1 MDFKKL
7 FKNTHA
13 VSPVIGVILMVAITV
28 ILAAA
33 IGSSVFG
40 QGPAESAP
48 QANLDIKAAF
58 TGDATNPPAIKIEHL
73 GGDPIHFEDP
83 KITKV
88 TASVN
93 GGTSVEINADGAPDS
108 GEYDNLGTMSVG
120 DVKKLDLEI
129 SAGVFLDEDTN
140 AAATTDIIDS
150 GDTVN
155 IKIID
160 VQTNQLICDK
170 DIRM

>member
-7 FKNTHA
+7 FRKDEKA

-33 IGSSVFG
+33 IGSSVFSKG
-40 QGPAESAP
+40 TAEAAP
-48 QANLDIKAAF
+48 QANLNIKAVNI
-58 TGDATNPPAIKIEHL
+58 TEDNKVWVKIEHL
-73 GGDPIHFEDP
+73 GGESIHFEDSSKT
-83 KITKV
+83 KISASLNGNT
-88 TASVN
+88 SVN
-93 GGTSVEINADGAPDS
+93 ITTSTG
-108 GEYDNLGTMSVG
+108 LGTMGVG
-120 DVKKLDLEI
+120 DVRALELKDKDGNKFGTEPGPI
-129 SAGVFLDEDTN
+129 L
-140 AAATTDIIDS
+140 

-170 DIRM
+170 NIRI